1 MKTTL
6 RAPVLGAVLA
16 AGLALSS
23 VPQIAAAH
31 AHLKQAVPGDG
42 SVVTVSPPSFS
53 LSFSEAAHLTALSL
67 QRQRQRQGQTLT
79 AQKIAPLP
87 REASEAFTVPAP
99 TLDPGVY
106 TLRYRVVAADDG
118 HVSSGMIT
126 FTVAAPAP

>member
-1 MKTTL
+1 MRTTL
-6 RAPVLGAVLA
+6 RAAVLGAVFA
-16 AGLALSS
+16 AGLALLA

-31 AHLKQAVPGDG
+31 AHLKQTVPADG

-53 LSFSEAAHLTALSL
+53 LSFSEAAHLTALTL
-67 QRQRQRQGQTLT
+67 QKQGQTLP

-87 REASEAFTVPAP
+87 HEASEAFTVPAP